1 MEKHVLKDS
10 GKYALWWL
18 GQEKMVTL
26 NAQNSWLEDFDVLV
40 DCGYAKREVFESRGR
55 VYTITKA
62 GDQRATEE
70 FGGLS

>member
-10 GKYALWWL
+10 WKYALWWL
-18 GQEKMVTL
+18 CTERTVSL

-40 DCGYAKREVFESRGR
+40 DCGYAKREVFESRNR
-55 VYTITKA
+55 VYTTTKA

>member
-1 MEKHVLKDS
+1 MEKHELNDS

-18 GQEKMVTL
+18 GQEKMVNL

-40 DCGYAKREVFESRGR
+40 DCGYAKREVFEGRAR
-55 VYTITKA
+55 VYTLTKA
-62 GDQRATEE
+62 GGNRATEE

>member
-18 GQEKMVTL
+18 GTERMIAL

-55 VYTITKA
+55 VYTLTKA
-62 GDQRATEE
+62 GDSRATEE